1 MIPIIPAIC
10 WAVRLDFLRM
20 LLPIQNI
27 IPNVRGTI
35 IRAYNASF
43 TLIMNSNTI
52 KVIILIGSTNILWK
66 LVPSATRILETSV
79 TTIEVSSPLF
89 LLSKK
94 DKDKE

>member
-1 MIPIIPAIC
+1 
-10 WAVRLDFLRM
+10 M
-20 LLPIQNI
+20 LLPIQKI

-89 LLSKK
+89 LLSKN

>member
-1 MIPIIPAIC
+1 
-10 WAVRLDFLRM
+10 
-20 LLPIQNI
+20 
-27 IPNVRGTI
+27 
-35 IRAYNASF
+35 
-43 TLIMNSNTI
+43 MNSNTI